1 VQLLAGLEAH
11 GFAWSDADLGA
22 SAGIAADASFAGADA
37 EDTEASEFDSFAGS
51 ESLFE
56 ALEDGINGSLGL
68 GAGEARALDHV
79 MDDVLLNQW
88 GYLAGL
94 SRKNVL
100 RPTIMM
106 LQVLE
111 RLWNHRRQKIV
122 KRGTFVV
129 RMGLRGTRRAERAKI
144 PDYVSDVEIW
154 LNDFVEWTA
163 EWT

>member
-1 VQLLAGLEAH
+1 
-11 GFAWSDADLGA
+11 
-22 SAGIAADASFAGADA
+22 
-37 EDTEASEFDSFAGS
+37 
-51 ESLFE
+51 
-56 ALEDGINGSLGL
+56 
-68 GAGEARALDHV
+68 
-79 MDDVLLNQW
+79 
-88 GYLAGL
+88 
-94 SRKNVL
+94 
-100 RPTIMM
+100 MM